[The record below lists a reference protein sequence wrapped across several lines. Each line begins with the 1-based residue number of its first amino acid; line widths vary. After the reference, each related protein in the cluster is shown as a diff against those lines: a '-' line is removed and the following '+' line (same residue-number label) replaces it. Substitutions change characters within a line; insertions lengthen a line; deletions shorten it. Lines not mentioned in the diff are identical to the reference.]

1 MITTKPTSAS
11 EKIATLAEQ
20 YGSPLLLLD
29 CDIIRK
35 RYTNLAAAL
44 PNTDLFYAIKS
55 QPHPT
60 VLETLAELGCGFDIA
75 TSGEIS
81 LLRDI
86 ELSPRNTIHTHPIKK
101 ESEILDALRYG
112 CTTFVVDNIYE
123 IEKFIPFRNRVRLL
137 IRISFPNPGCPVDL
151 SSKFG
156 CPPEQAMLLI
166 NRAEKLGINIKGLS
180 FHAGSQCGNPDNHVY
195 AINRCNEIIQQ
206 AQTESGKLLSVL
218 DIGGGFPADYSEQ
231 IDISRFCQPINE
243 VLQQLPD
250 HIQVIAEPGRYISA
264 AAMTSISRI
273 VGKARRN
280 DKTWYYIDDGVYGSF
295 SGMIYD
301 HAQYPLTVYSDIPE
315 LEEAVIAGPTCDSID
330 VIAKD
335 ILLPPLNIGDLIIGE
350 QMGAYTSASTT
361 DFNLVKRAEFIV
373 INRGDI
379 AEKEHQ
385 TISA

>member
-1 MITTKPTSAS
+1 
-11 EKIATLAEQ
+11 
-20 YGSPLLLLD
+20 
-29 CDIIRK
+29 
-35 RYTNLAAAL
+35 
-44 PNTDLFYAIKS
+44 
-55 QPHPT
+55 
-60 VLETLAELGCGFDIA
+60 
-75 TSGEIS
+75 
-81 LLRDI
+81 
-86 ELSPRNTIHTHPIKK
+86 
-101 ESEILDALRYG
+101 
-112 CTTFVVDNIYE
+112 
-123 IEKFIPFRNRVRLL
+123 
-137 IRISFPNPGCPVDL
+137 
-151 SSKFG
+151 
-156 CPPEQAMLLI
+156 
-166 NRAEKLGINIKGLS
+166 
-180 FHAGSQCGNPDNHVY
+180 
-195 AINRCNEIIQQ
+195 NRCNEIIQQ

-243 VLQQLPD
+243 ALQQLPD

-350 QMGAYTSASTT
+350 QMGAYTSASAT
-361 DFNLVKRAEFIV
+361 DFNLAKRAEFIV